1 MSTKKETS
9 AEETKEEKTEEKAEE
24 KTEEKVEEKTDSKKE
39 KKAKKESKKESEIK
53 EAAEKLISA
62 EKEKYLRLCAEYD
75 NYRKRSQKERE
86 SLYADIKADTLLKF
100 LPVYDNL
107 ERALAQPTA
116 DEAYR
121 KGVEMIMTQFNTTLE
136 KLGITEIEAMGQ
148 TFDPNIHNAVMH
160 IEDESFGEN
169 LQTSINV
176 VYQTMAQMPAYVEHV
191 ANLPGFSFNLIFTT
205 LSVARNFNGLYILP
219 ILSAVS
225 QYLMTVLQPTTP
237 TPAAND
243 GKGQSGQGANAFM
256 KWFFPLFSL
265 WICSTSNASFSL
277 YWVTS
282 NLIAMVQTFAINKYL
297 DMKEKKT
304 ETIGE
309 GTVK

>member
-9 AEETKEEKTEEKAEE
+9 AEQTSEETVEEKAEE
-24 KTEEKVEEKTDSKKE
+24 KTEEQVEEKTDSKKE

-121 KGVEMIMTQFNTTLE
+121 KGVEMIMTQFNETLK
-136 KLGITEIEAMGQ
+136 KLGITEIDAKGQ
-148 TFDPNIHNAVMH
+148 TFDPNMHNAVMH
-160 IEDESFGEN
+160 IEDDSFGEN
-169 LQTSINV
+169 EV
-176 VYQTMAQMPAYVEHV
+176 VEVFQKGFKLNDRVIRFAMVKV
-191 ANLPGFSFNLIFTT
+191 AN
-205 LSVARNFNGLYILP
+205 
-219 ILSAVS
+219 
-225 QYLMTVLQPTTP
+225 
-237 TPAAND
+237 
-243 GKGQSGQGANAFM
+243 
-256 KWFFPLFSL
+256 
-265 WICSTSNASFSL
+265 
-277 YWVTS
+277 
-282 NLIAMVQTFAINKYL
+282 
-297 DMKEKKT
+297 
-304 ETIGE
+304 
-309 GTVK
+309 